1 VSNPT
6 PLVPGPDDALFVPAG
21 DAWLPT
27 PFARG
32 PWDPNALHGGPISA
46 LLTRA
51 IEGADTGGSPFTLS
65 RVTVEL
71 LRPVPLQPL
80 LVSAGIVRPGRK
92 VQLIE
97 AVATVVDTGLEVA
110 RARALRIRA
119 AAVALP
125 YEDTVSGPLLVPE
138 PPPPGP
144 EGLPV
149 GQSTWALDEVAFHRD
164 GAELRFF
171 EGSWEGPGAVGVWV
185 RLRVPVVPGEVPTGP
200 QRAVA
205 AADFGNGVARVLP
218 TETFTFINPDLTV
231 HLLRVPKGE
240 WIALRSITHPGPDGS
255 GLADTALYDEHG
267 RVGRS
272 VQSVVIDAR

>member
-1 VSNPT
+1 V
-6 PLVPGPDDALFVPAG
+6 A
-21 DAWLPT
+21 
-27 PFARG
+27 
-32 PWDPNALHGGPISA
+32 A

-51 IEGADTGGSPFTLS
+51 IEDADTGGSAFTLS

-97 AVATVVDTGLEVA
+97 AVATVAETGLEVA

-125 YEDTVSGPLLVPE
+125 YEDPVSGPLLVPE
-138 PPPPGP
+138 PAPPGP
-144 EGLPV
+144 AGLPV
-149 GQSTWALDEVAFHRD
+149 GESTWALDDVAFHRD

-171 EGSWEGPGAVGVWV
+171 EGSWQGPGAVGVWV
-185 RLRVPVVPGEVPTGP
+185 RLRVPVVPGEVPSGA

-231 HLLRVPKGE
+231 HLLRAPKGD
-240 WIALRSITHPGPDGS
+240 WIALRSITHPGPEGS
-255 GLADTALYDEHG
+255 GLTDTALYDEHG

-272 VQSVVIDAR
+272 VQSLVIDAR